1 MPIEILDKDHLPSL
15 PEFDGLRRN
24 PPDKCLLAGKSRCG
38 LWFARP
44 GHGEERYG
52 VIGHYWVEDGQQSH
66 RLLTAACDLLRENG
80 CTTVYGPMDG
90 NTWKP
95 YRFVTWSDG
104 SAPFLMEP
112 QNPPEWPGYWI
123 ESGFAPRHEYISA
136 VVHDLAAIDPRLVKA
151 RVRLADAGVTWRPID
166 RGRFAEEL
174 TAVYGLA
181 LEAFSRNVLYA
192 EIDQATFLQQYLPF
206 VDHIDPRF
214 VLLAHDHQGTCCGV
228 VFGIPDLLQLKNGV
242 PLNRLIIKTLAVSGS
257 RRYGGLGAVLVEEVQ
272 QAARQSGLSSAIHA
286 LMYSGNVSTNI
297 GRNSHLVRRYTLF
310 AKTLV

>member
-1 MPIEILDKDHLPSL
+1 MPIEILDKDQLPSV
-15 PEFDGLRRN
+15 PAFDGLRRN
-24 PPDKCLLAGKSRCG
+24 PPDKCLLAGESRCG
-38 LWFARP
+38 LWFARTS
-44 GHGEERYG
+44 HSEERYG
-52 VIGHYWVEDGQQSH
+52 VIGHYWAEDSRQSQQ
-66 RLLTAACDLLRENG
+66 LLGAACDLLRENG

-104 SAPFLMEP
+104 FAPFLMEP

-123 ESGFAPRHEYISA
+123 EAGFAPRHEYISA

-151 RVRLADAGVTWRPID
+151 RARLADAGVTWRPID

-174 TAVYGLA
+174 TAVYGLS
-181 LEAFSRNVLYA
+181 LEAFSKNILYA

-214 VLLAHDHQGTCCGV
+214 VLLAQDNQGTCCGF
-228 VFGIPDLLQLKNGV
+228 VFAIPDLLQLKNGT

-286 LMYSGNVSTNI
+286 LMYSGNVSANI
-297 GRNSHLVRRYTLF
+297 GRNSDLVRRYTLF
-310 AKTLV
+310 AKTLA